1 MDINQEETINKCKA
15 KFHSATTVEE
25 IISISNSFKGLI
37 NNELLKELEVGFR
50 PYRYISCS
58 EAEFEYLKNE
68 LAKIQSD
75 TNESDKKEIENQ
87 IKKIEQE
94 LKGTHNR
101 EDETDTERYT
111 RYIKAL
117 SLALDESWERHY
129 FYWCYYDKW
138 GGKSSEYVD
147 MEEEKIKKL
156 GKISK
161 FYEERLEALKSK

>member
-1 MDINQEETINKCKA
+1 MYLNQEETVNNCKT
-15 KFHSATTVEE
+15 KFLSATTVEE

-58 EAEFEYLKNE
+58 EAELEYLKNE
-68 LAKIQSD
+68 LAKIESD
-75 TNESDKKEIENQ
+75 TNGSDKIEIEKQ
-87 IKKIEQE
+87 IKQIEQE
-94 LKGTHNR
+94 LKGTYIR
-101 EDETDTERYT
+101 EDETDIERYT

-117 SLALDESWERHY
+117 SLALDDSWERHY

-161 FYEERLEALKSK
+161 YYEKRLEELKNK

>member
-1 MDINQEETINKCKA
+1 MDINQEETINKCKT
-15 KFHSATTVEE
+15 KLGSASTIEE
-25 IISISNSFKGLI
+25 LITASNSFKGLI

-58 EAEFEYLKNE
+58 EAELEYLKNE
-68 LAKIQSD
+68 LAKIKSD
-75 TNESDKKEIENQ
+75 TNESDKIEIEKR
-87 IKKIEQE
+87 IKQIEQE
-94 LKGTHNR
+94 LKGTYIR
-101 EDETDTERYT
+101 EDETDEERYT

-147 MEEEKIKKL
+147 MEEEKIEKL

-161 FYEERLEALKSK
+161 YYEKSLEELKNK

>member
-1 MDINQEETINKCKA
+1 MDKNQEEIINKCKA

-58 EAEFEYLKNE
+58 EAELEYLKNE
-68 LAKIQSD
+68 LAKIESD
-75 TNESDKKEIENQ
+75 TNGSDKIEIEKQ
-87 IKKIEQE
+87 IKQIEQE
-94 LKGTHNR
+94 LKGTYIR
-101 EDETDTERYT
+101 EDETDIERYT

-117 SLALDESWERHY
+117 SLALDDSWERHY

-161 FYEERLEALKSK
+161 YYEKRLEELKNK

>member
-1 MDINQEETINKCKA
+1 MDINQEETINECKE
-15 KFHSATTVEE
+15 KLKSVSTIEE
-25 IISISNSFKGLI
+25 MINVTNSFKGLLNI
-37 NNELLKELEVGFR
+37 ELLKELEVGFR

-58 EAEFEYLKNE
+58 EAELEYLKNE
-68 LAKIQSD
+68 LAKNESD
-75 TNESDKKEIENQ
+75 TNESDKLEIEKQ
-87 IKKIEQE
+87 IKQIEQE
-94 LKGTHNR
+94 LKVIYIR
-101 EDETDTERYT
+101 EDETDIERYT

-161 FYEERLEALKSK
+161 YYEKCLEELKNQ